1 MLKDVVLLT
10 IGALFGLGATLAA
23 LAVPAYYPQ
32 TPSWVWH
39 WLFWGGISLMI
50 LMLFDVALLFI
61 WKPSVVSAALFNFG
75 GILIAGAIIFDTISS
90 QPPLERK
97 VSDLAGLL
105 EIVQRSQSVDVNE
118 QMAARARQALLARW
132 KKLKEAMATREQS
145 IGKPDLTERSA
156 AAEHILNEMTA
167 LSQSLKIL
175 GMKDGSGLIIETAPN
190 TFRITFPV
198 PMARTPTVG
207 FLSVPPGTT
216 AAAIELSTI
225 GATIIYSPMTTP
237 VSIDDVRPFFSADL

>member
-1 MLKDVVLLT
+1 MT
-10 IGALFGLGATLAA
+10 
-23 LAVPAYYPQ
+23 
-32 TPSWVWH
+32 
-39 WLFWGGISLMI
+39 
-50 LMLFDVALLFI
+50 LMLFNGVLLFL
-61 WKPSVVSAALFNFG
+61 WKPSVVSAVSFNFG
-75 GILIAGAIIFDTISS
+75 GVLIAAAMILDTTSPQ
-90 QPPLERK
+90 QPPLEKR

-105 EIVQRSQSVDVNE
+105 EIVQRSQTVDANE

-132 KKLKEAMATREQS
+132 GKLKEAMATREQS
-145 IGKPDLTERSA
+145 IGKADLAERSA

-198 PMARTPTVG
+198 PMVRTPTVG

-237 VSIDDVRPFFSADL
+237 VSIDEVRPFFSADL